1 MIELSIYQEKFS
13 FSSQKPQIPNPGE
26 GTSSITAGGP
36 ERSPQRAT
44 SFHFTVS
51 FCNHLGNEV
60 FKLKFSR
67 KKNVFEEKQGAD
79 ITILEV
85 AVSVRRWWLPAQQV
99 VLPGTQSPASQ

>member
-26 GTSSITAGGP
+26 GTSSITARGP

-51 FCNHLGNEV
+51 FCNHLGNKV

-67 KKNVFEEKQGAD
+67 KKKMYLRKSKGQ
-79 ITILEV
+79 I
-85 AVSVRRWWLPAQQV
+85 
-99 VLPGTQSPASQ
+99 